1 MPLVS
6 FSRRM
11 RRKHADDSETRLL
24 RTAGSGAESE
34 RQGYPCVLS
43 QAGAQ
48 ISSGFESRRQIRGRK
63 IQTTAGSLRRTLRF
77 HKTEDVRPVRL
88 LQPKPPTRRGGAERR
103 AAPG

>member
-1 MPLVS
+1 MRLVS
-6 FSRRM
+6 FWRRM
-11 RRKHADDSETRLL
+11 GRKHADDSQTGLL
-24 RTAGSGAESE
+24 RAAGSGAESE

-77 HKTEDVRPVRL
+77 QETADVRPVWRL
-88 LQPKPPTRRGGAERR
+88 HLQPATAQV
-103 AAPG
+103 